1 MQSTSTQGLSFRLGD
16 LPPRHLPASLS
27 FAVILTMTVPTAFAI
42 GFGGFFFAITH
53 RHADPLALLGPGDGA
68 GPSTATI
75 DSIQH
80 QKNKG
85 RHSGDY
91 VFMSAVVDGR
101 SVPIV
106 RYIHGESAHNLSGAV
121 ELRIDPAH
129 PSRAHV
135 PGMQVGEVPAVFALG
150 FPFVLALISFVWT
163 FVRARR
169 RLWLLQHGRLTSA
182 RRVDYTVRRG
192 SKNKQTHIVT
202 FEYEVD
208 GVTREHI
215 VKTSR
220 HPAGLLDQD
229 EEPLLYDPDR
239 PTRAFAID
247 ELSIEP
253 RHDETGTV
261 GATKMQPF
269 VLSAIG
275 WCIAVAVLIAGFA
288 YPILENTR

>member
-1 MQSTSTQGLSFRLGD
+1 MQSTSTHGLAFRLGD
-16 LPPRHLPASLS
+16 LPPRHIPASVSL
-27 FAVILTMTVPTAFAI
+27 AVMLTLTVPTAFAL
-42 GFGGFFFAITH
+42 GFGGLFFAITN
-53 RHADPLALLGPGDGA
+53 RHADPLAHLGPGDGA
-68 GPSTATI
+68 KPSTATI
-75 DSIQH
+75 DSIHH

-85 RHSGDY
+85 RHTGDY
-91 VFMSAVVDGR
+91 VFMTADVDGR

-106 RYIHGESAHNLSGAV
+106 RYIHGESAHTLHGAV

-135 PGMQVGEVPAVFALG
+135 PGMHVGEVPVALALGLPFAL
-150 FPFVLALISFVWT
+150 ALLSFTWT

-169 RLWLLQHGRLTSA
+169 RLWLLEHGKLTSA

-253 RHDETGTV
+253 RHDETGAV

-275 WCIAVAVLIAGFA
+275 WCVGLALFVGGLV
-288 YPILENTR
+288 YPYVVNAR